1 MNSLAEPVPTAAETL
16 SCPLCLETG
25 QRNLAEFNGKFL
37 RKCLHCG
44 GRYLFPQPSPA
55 ELLAHFQ
62 TADTA
67 EKELEGKFELNR
79 ENVLSRVADYIQ
91 QKRQRGTILDVGC
104 ATGLFLARFLRNP
117 GWDAWGLE
125 LASASAQKAAARGV
139 RIFRGDIHSAR
150 FAENSFDVVSVLDAF
165 YYFPEPHRELAE
177 VHRVLRPD
185 GMLLLELPLATARI
199 WRTSKALGRLV
210 SGSRRPLLQSSDHLF
225 YFTPKSV
232 AMLLQRSGFQVEDKR
247 PLPGNR
253 QAHLPRDFAMRAY
266 SLASSLLHRASGAD
280 IFLGP
285 RFLVAA
291 TKIA

>member
-1 MNSLAEPVPTAAETL
+1 VNSLAEPLQAAAGTL

-62 TADTA
+62 TDDTD
-67 EKELEGKFELNR
+67 EKELEGKFESNR

-91 QKRQRGTILDVGC
+91 QRRQRGTILDVGC
-104 ATGLFLARFLRNP
+104 STGLFLARLLRNP
-117 GWDAWGLE
+117 GWTAWGLE
-125 LASASAQKAAARGV
+125 LASASAQKAEARGV
-139 RIFRGDIHSAR
+139 RIFRGDIHAAH

-165 YYFPEPHRELAE
+165 YYFPQPHRELSE
-177 VHRVLRPD
+177 VRRVLKPD
-185 GMLLLELPLATARI
+185 GLLVLELPLATARI

-232 AMLLQRSGFQVEDKR
+232 AMLLQRCGFHVQDMR

-253 QAHLPRDFAMRAY
+253 QADLPRDLTMRAY
-266 SLASSLLHRASGAD
+266 SLASSLLHRASGAS

-285 RFLVAA
+285 RFLVVA
-291 TKIA
+291 TKIT